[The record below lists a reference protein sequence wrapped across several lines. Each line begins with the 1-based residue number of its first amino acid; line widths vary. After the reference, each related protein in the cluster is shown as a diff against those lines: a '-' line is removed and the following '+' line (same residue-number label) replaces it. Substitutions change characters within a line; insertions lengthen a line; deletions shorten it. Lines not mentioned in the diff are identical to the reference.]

1 MYWNVLYLVV
11 CIHKLWYHWYVSIH
25 IVCMVGF
32 HLHLS
37 VSVYMC
43 KYWYASECMIYITC
57 IGKYLYVLVYIVC
70 MTCIACSSMHLYIC

>member
-1 MYWNVLYLVV
+1 
-11 CIHKLWYHWYVSIH
+11 
-25 IVCMVGF
+25 MVGF

-70 MTCIACSSMHLYIC
+70 IGLYCM